1 MPTQRAVT
9 KITRNGQITLPA
21 AIRREAKV
29 KEGDLLA
36 VRFEQDRIVLIPQK
50 LIDKSQA
57 YFWSESWQEAEQEA
71 ELTRGEGLL
80 SELQAW
86 WESAAGPGRVVRVD
100 NAGDGAPDVEEAVR
114 RIASL
119 ATRGPG
125 EGA

>member
-1 MPTQRAVT
+1 MPTQSAVT

-57 YFWSESWQEAEQEA
+57 YFWSESWQNAEREAERDIA
-71 ELTRGEGLL
+71 E
-80 SELQAW
+80 
-86 WESAAGPGRVVRVD
+86 GRVE
-100 NAGDGAPDVEEAVR
+100 AYETVEDL
-114 RIASL
+114 IAAL
-119 ATRGPG
+119 
-125 EGA
+125 EQDQD